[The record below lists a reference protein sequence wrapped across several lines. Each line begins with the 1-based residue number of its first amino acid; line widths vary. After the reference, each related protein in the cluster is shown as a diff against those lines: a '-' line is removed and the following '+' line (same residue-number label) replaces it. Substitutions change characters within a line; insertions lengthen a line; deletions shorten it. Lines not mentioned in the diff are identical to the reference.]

1 MAHQIENENGRDMF
15 IGAQDA
21 WHRLGEVVGD
31 AFDFNHV
38 RSTRPEI
45 ASNVSKKPLF
55 YQYLGNFAEIDQ
67 QVAIVRE
74 YDEKVLGIVGP
85 DYGVVNPEEAYEWAS
100 AISEFGDIPL
110 VSAGNLRGGSQF
122 FFTLRMGTEA
132 PAGIEYTPYVSVVSS
147 HDGSQ
152 PLQAIFSPTIVVCAN
167 TLAMAQSN
175 ARSKVTLRHTAR
187 VQDRMEIALDTL
199 RVSAEAAKATNQLIA
214 DLAGIKVP
222 KFKTILDQIL
232 PKLSEEGLKATRRA
246 NSRADILALA
256 RSEMCPEDLWDTGWA
271 VVQAVNT
278 YENWVKPTR
287 KIKSGDNSIA
297 VRQFDAALTGKGQD
311 LTQQAISAV
320 LASV

>member
-15 IGAQDA
+15 IGAADA

-31 AFDFNHV
+31 DFDFDHV
-38 RSTRPEI
+38 RTLRPEI
-45 ASNVSKKPLF
+45 TSAVRKQPLF
-55 YQYLGNFAEIDQ
+55 YEYAGTFAPIEQ

-74 YDEKVLGIVGP
+74 FDAKVLGVVGP

-100 AISEFGDIPL
+100 AISEYGDIPL

-122 FFTLRMGTEA
+122 FFTLRMGQEA
-132 PAGIEYTPYVSVVSS
+132 PAGVKYTPYVSVVSS

-152 PLQAIFSPTIVVCAN
+152 ALQAIFSPTIVVCAN

-175 ARSKVTLRHTAR
+175 ASTKVTLRHTSNISS
-187 VQDRMEIALDTL
+187 RMEIALDTL
-199 RVSAEAAKATNQLIA
+199 RVSANAAKATNKLIA

-222 KFKTILDQIL
+222 AFKAMLDKIL
-232 PKLSEEGLKATRRA
+232 PTLDEEGLRATRRA
-246 NSRADILALA
+246 DARDDIMALA
-256 RSEMCPEDLWDTGWA
+256 RSEMVPEDLQDTGWA

-287 KIKSGDNSIA
+287 KTKSGDNA
-297 VRQFDAALTGKGQD
+297 VALRQFDAAVAGKGQD
-311 LTQQAISAV
+311 LTQTAIKAV